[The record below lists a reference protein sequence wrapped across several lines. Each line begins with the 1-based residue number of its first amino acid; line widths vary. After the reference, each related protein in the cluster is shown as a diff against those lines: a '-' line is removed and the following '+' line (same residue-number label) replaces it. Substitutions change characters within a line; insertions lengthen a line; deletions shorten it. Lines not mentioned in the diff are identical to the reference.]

1 MAKIKS
7 QEANSETG
15 DSLKD
20 ESLLDHINSPADLRR
35 LPQEA
40 LPRLC
45 TEIREF
51 LIHSLCHNPGHFGS
65 SMGDRKSVV

>member
-51 LIHSLCHNPGHFGS
+51 LI
-65 SMGDRKSVV
+65 DRKSVV